1 MAAFA
6 GLRGTG
12 TWGTGE
18 RPKSFREMILFFN
31 PNGQA
36 PLTALLAKAQ
46 KETVDD
52 PEFNWWSETLDIL
65 RLKID
70 NGAGYD
76 STDQTMTVI
85 DKGLQCVPGDV
96 FLCEKD
102 EASTYDE
109 ELMIVSSVT
118 SDTVVVFKRGISG
131 TTPAALVDTEYL
143 TKVSSAFEE
152 GSGSADISQR
162 NPSKEKNYTQIFKTS
177 MGITGTA
184 GSTHTRTGDSWTN
197 DKKRKM
203 FDHSRDL
210 EMAFLFGRPYED
222 TNGDHAKRYTGGLR
236 HFISSNVTIF
246 GTTPTEDTLLDAIY
260 PVFDFQ
266 GNGSGDERIMFCG
279 NGFLNSLNRLA
290 RTSSSTRCNFDGYVK
305 NAYGMNLQRWI
316 TPQGTFGV
324 RTHPLLNR
332 HGRFTYSA
340 FIIDPSV
347 LVWRPLKGR
356 DTKFMDNIQDND
368 ADERKA
374 QWLTEVGLE
383 IQFEATCAYLGNFV
397 V

>member
-1 MAAFA
+1 MSAFA

-12 TWGTGE
+12 KWGTGE
-18 RPKSFREMILFFN
+18 RPKHFRDMILFFN
-31 PNGQA
+31 ANGQA
-36 PLTALLAKAQ
+36 PLTALMAKAQ
-46 KETVDD
+46 TETVDD
-52 PEFNWWSETLDIL
+52 PEFNWWYELLDVL
-65 RLKID
+65 RLRVN

-76 STDQTMTVI
+76 STDNTMTV
-85 DKGLQCVPGDV
+85 DSTGLQAVAGDV
-96 FLCEKD
+96 FLCEKA
-102 EASTYDE
+102 EATTYDE

-118 SDTVVVFKRGISG
+118 SDTVVVFKRGIAN
-131 TTPAALVDTEYL
+131 TTPAALVDNDWL
-143 TKVSSAFEE
+143 TKVGSAFEE

-162 NPSKEKNYTQIFKTS
+162 NPTKVLNYTQIFKTS
-177 MGITGTA
+177 LGITGTA
-184 GSTHTRTGDSWTN
+184 KSTYARTGDAWTN

-222 TNGDHAKRYTGGLR
+222 TSSSHPKRYTGGLR
-236 HFISSNVTIF
+236 HFISTNVTIF

-260 PVFDFQ
+260 PVFDFE

-279 NGFLNSLNRLA
+279 NGFLNSLNKLA
-290 RTSSSTRCNFDGYVK
+290 RTSSSTRVNFDGYIK
-305 NAYGMNLQRWI
+305 NAYGMRLQRWI

-347 LVWRPLKGR
+347 LVWRPLAGR
-356 DTKFMDNIQDND
+356 DTKFKDNIQDND
-368 ADERKA
+368 ADNRKA

-383 IQFEATCAYLGNFV
+383 VQYEGTCGYLGNFLV
-397 V
+397 